1 MKFIEG
7 NKPLGL
13 SDLFQFG
20 IELEA
25 FNVHTGIPTKDKP
38 SLYMSKESKEFL
50 KERRWK
56 NANIFEEDLVMHGG
70 AECVSPIL
78 HDTEEDWQNLSEVCE
93 HMKKFPGKH
102 GDEVVAD
109 DKCGCH
115 IHIDARSLTGRNI
128 QETEGITGNFLKLW
142 AEGEELVYKMCNDV
156 GSPIRAGAL
165 ENKQKG
171 LTRLVMKLQHI
182 KAMASPTGKKIK
194 RDIERGTLKVSH
206 KKQSFLRKLI
216 TKNKLDPRRYSGL
229 NLTNIGNP
237 KKNTVEF
244 RIGNGSLDSNV
255 IKQNV
260 FLYSSL
266 IQAAR
271 TMTLEPEK
279 NKKQVDEFFQSDVTE
294 EQKADAFLNLLFQD
308 EQDRKIYKD
317 RWESVKDA
325 PVFTRNQSQ
334 FAQTF
339 KRDEFKQIAKRT
351 PVTMVKDAFS
361 RMKEMVVQQKDTK
374 EREGYNGLEL

>member
-165 ENKQKG
+165 E
-171 LTRLVMKLQHI
+171 
-182 KAMASPTGKKIK
+182 KK
-194 RDIERGTLKVSH
+194 
-206 KKQSFLRKLI
+206 
-216 TKNKLDPRRYSGL
+216 
-229 NLTNIGNP
+229 
-237 KKNTVEF
+237 
-244 RIGNGSLDSNV
+244 
-255 IKQNV
+255 
-260 FLYSSL
+260 
-266 IQAAR
+266 
-271 TMTLEPEK
+271 
-279 NKKQVDEFFQSDVTE
+279 
-294 EQKADAFLNLLFQD
+294 
-308 EQDRKIYKD
+308 
-317 RWESVKDA
+317 
-325 PVFTRNQSQ
+325 
-334 FAQTF
+334 
-339 KRDEFKQIAKRT
+339 
-351 PVTMVKDAFS
+351 
-361 RMKEMVVQQKDTK
+361 
-374 EREGYNGLEL
+374 